1 MKAGFWNFKK
11 LLIYLKDFWLKE
23 KTYDKWEKF
32 YDASF
37 FFENLNI
44 RTIVDEAD
52 DKDKEVDLLID
63 TRTAKTVLIIE

>member
-1 MKAGFWNFKK
+1 MTS
-11 LLIYLKDFWLKE
+11 E
-23 KTYDKWEKF
+23 KSF
-32 YDASF
+32 MMHLF